1 MVNSQVQKIQR
12 HRVSKFFRSNLE
24 YLLLLLRIPR
34 WTWSLSHSS
43 NNRLS
48 ISWIVLY
55 SLHSK
60 LVKARKMRHLW
71 FNVTLLSLMESKT
84 LAIIWT
90 LMKASNLRVLIT
102 TVWAKGIKSMRIL
115 VKLVSLVGQQIKLL
129 KISNVCTVTSAM
141 ALKLL
146 QLCTWDRSIKKEPS
160 SKSKRKEA

>member
-12 HRVSKFFRSNLE
+12 HRVTKISRSHLE
-24 YLLLLLRIPR
+24 SLLLLLRIQR

-60 LVKARKMRHLW
+60 LVKAREMRHLW

-90 LMKASNLRVLIT
+90 LMKASNLRVPIT

-129 KISNVCTVTSAM
+129 KISNVCTVTSVM

>member
-1 MVNSQVQKIQR
+1 MVNSQVQKIQG
-12 HRVSKFFRSNLE
+12 HRVPKISRSHLK
-24 YLLLLLRIPR
+24 YLLLLLKIPK
-34 WTWSLSHSS
+34 WTKSLSHSS

-60 LVKARKMRHLW
+60 LAKARKMRLLW

-90 LMKASNLRVLIT
+90 LMKASNQRVPIT
-102 TVWAKGIKSMRIL
+102 TAWAKGIKSMRIL
-115 VKLVSLVGQQIKLL
+115 VKLVSLVGQRIKLP

-160 SKSKRKEA
+160 SKSKRKEV

>member
-1 MVNSQVQKIQR
+1 MVNSQVLKIQR
-12 HRVSKFFRSNLE
+12 HRVTKVSRSHLK
-24 YLLLLLRIPR
+24 YLLLLLRILK
-34 WTWSLSHSS
+34 WTWSLNHSS

-90 LMKASNLRVLIT
+90 LMKASSQKVLTT

>member
-1 MVNSQVQKIQR
+1 MVNSQVLKIQR
-12 HRVSKFFRSNLE
+12 HRVTKVSRSHLK
-24 YLLLLLRIPR
+24 YLLLLLRILK
-34 WTWSLSHSS
+34 WTWSLNHSS

-84 LAIIWT
+84 LAIILT
-90 LMKASNLRVLIT
+90 LMKASSQKVLTT

-160 SKSKRKEA
+160 SKLKRKEA